1 MRAARLAAEVGP
13 WWRAVRAIVRKDLRE
28 EFRAR
33 ESLAA
38 MGVFGLLVAALFAFA
53 FDPQGVS
60 LRPVFAGLLW
70 VGFLF
75 AGMLGMG
82 RSFAR
87 ERENDAL
94 VGLLCAPVDPSAV
107 FCGKLLANL
116 VFVALAEAALLPTFF
131 ALLQV
136 PFAGG
141 AALLGALLPATVG
154 FVAVGTLMSAV
165 VAQVRA
171 SEVLLPLG
179 AVPLLTPLL
188 IAAVRL
194 CQAAIAGGPAAPP
207 VWYGV
212 LAAYDLVFL
221 LVPAALFEFVVGV

>member
-1 MRAARLAAEVGP
+1 MND
-13 WWRAVRAIVRKDLRE
+13 WWRGVRAVLRKDVRE
-28 EFRAR
+28 EFRSR
-33 ESLAA
+33 ESLVA
-38 MGVFGLLVAALFAFA
+38 MGVFGLLVATLFAFA
-53 FDPQGVS
+53 FDPQGTN

-87 ERENDAL
+87 ERDNDAL
-94 VGLLCAPVDPSAV
+94 EGLLAAPIEPSAV
-107 FCGKLLANL
+107 FYGKFLANGA
-116 VFVALAEAALLPTFF
+116 FVGLAEAALLPTFF

-136 PFAGG
+136 PYSGG
-141 AALLGALLPATVG
+141 LALFLPLFLATIG

-188 IAAVRL
+188 IAVVRL
-194 CQAAIAGGPAAPP
+194 SGSALDPSLGGPPEA
-207 VWYGV
+207 VWYG
-212 LAAYDLVFL
+212 LLIAYDLIFL
-221 LVPAALFEFVVGV
+221 SVPALLFDFVAEV

>member
-1 MRAARLAAEVGP
+1 VTG
-13 WWRAVRAIVRKDLRE
+13 WWRAVRAVLRKDMRE
-28 EFRAR
+28 EFRSR
-33 ESLAA
+33 EQLAA
-38 MGVFGLLVAALFAFA
+38 MGVFGLLVAVLFAFA
-53 FDPQGVS
+53 FDPQGTE
-60 LRPVFAGLLW
+60 LRPIFAGLLW

-75 AGMLGMG
+75 AGLLGMG

-94 VGLLCAPVDPSAV
+94 EGLLAAPVDASAI
-107 FCGKLLANL
+107 FYGKLLANAA
-116 VFVALAEAALLPTFF
+116 FVALAEAVLIPTFF

-141 AALLGALLPATVG
+141 VRLLGGIALATVG
-154 FVAVGTLMSAV
+154 FVAVGTLISAV

-194 CQAAIAGGPAAPP
+194 TQSAIVPGGAPAD
-207 VWYGV
+207 VWYGLLV
-212 LAAYDLVFL
+212 AYDLVFL
-221 LVPAALFEFVVGV
+221 AVPAVLFDFVAEV